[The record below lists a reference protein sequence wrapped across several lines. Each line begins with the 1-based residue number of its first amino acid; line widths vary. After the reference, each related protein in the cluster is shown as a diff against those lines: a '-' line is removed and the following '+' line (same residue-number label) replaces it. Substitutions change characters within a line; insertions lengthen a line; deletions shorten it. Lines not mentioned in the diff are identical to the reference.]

1 MANSNK
7 YLDLTKQWIER
18 LVIGLN
24 LCPFAKYPFNEG
36 LIHYELSDSD
46 DFRPMMEELVNL
58 IERLNSVE
66 AEEISNALMIYSSD
80 VSFEFMLDLEYS
92 FLGLLEEAGL
102 DTKYQTV
109 VFHPQFRYEGE
120 EPNAHGNF
128 TNRSPYPM
136 VHVLRAEEVS
146 NAIATTI
153 NVDLIPEN
161 NAAKLD
167 RLALKKVS
175 EVFEEGF
182 EDRVAKALN
191 N

>member
-1 MANSNK
+1 MANSIK
-7 YLDLTKQWIER
+7 YLDVTKQWIER

-24 LCPFAKYPFNEG
+24 LCPFARHSFHDG

-58 IERLNSVE
+58 IEKLDSIE
-66 AEEISNALMIYSSD
+66 PEEISNALIIYTSD
-80 VSFEFMLDLEYS
+80 VSFEYMLDLEYS
-92 FLGLLEEAGL
+92 FIGVLEEAGL
-102 DTKYQTV
+102 DTKFQTV

-120 EPNAHGNF
+120 ELNAHGNF

-136 VHVLRAEEVS
+136 IHILRAEEVS

-167 RLALKKVS
+167 RLALKKIS
-175 EVFEEGF
+175 EVFEDGF
-182 EDRVAKALN
+182 EDRVEKALN
-191 N
+191 

>member
-1 MANSNK
+1 MVNSNK

-24 LCPFAKYPFNEG
+24 LCPFAKFSFQEG

-58 IERLNSVE
+58 IEKMNSVE
-66 AEEISNALMIYSSD
+66 NDVISNSLMIYSSD
-80 VSFEFMLDLEYS
+80 ISFEFMLDLEYS

-120 EPNAHGNF
+120 DLNAHGNF
-128 TNRSPYPM
+128 TNRSPYSM
-136 VHVLRAEEVS
+136 IHILRAEEVS
-146 NAIATTI
+146 NAIATTL
-153 NVDLIPEN
+153 NVDLIPVN
-161 NAAKLD
+161 NAAKLE
-167 RLALKKVS
+167 RLGITKIS
-175 EVFEEGF
+175 EVFENGF
-182 EDRVAKALN
+182 EERVLKALK
-191 N
+191 

>member
-24 LCPFAKYPFNEG
+24 LCPFAKHSFDNG

-58 IERLNSVE
+58 IEKLNSTEV
-66 AEEISNALMIYSSD
+66 EEISNALMIYSSD
-80 VSFEFMLDLEYS
+80 VSFEYMLDLEYS

-120 EPNAHGNF
+120 ETNAHGNF

-136 VHVLRAEEVS
+136 IHILRAEEVS
-146 NAIATTI
+146 NAIAMTI
-153 NVDLIPEN
+153 NVDKIPEN
-161 NAAKLD
+161 NAAKLG
-167 RLALKKVS
+167 RLALIKVS
-175 EVFEEGF
+175 EIFEEGF
-182 EDRVAKALN
+182 EDRVEKALR
-191 N
+191 